1 MYHGKHCRIQIRALN
16 MLLDTFIDRFGTHD
30 VLYTKYDD
38 KHFIAAVNVS
48 VSPQFYG
55 WLCGFGNKV
64 KILSP
69 SPIVEEFK
77 KHLDKMR
84 GMYE

>member
-1 MYHGKHCRIQIRALN
+1 V
-16 MLLDTFIDRFGTHD
+16 DRFGTRD
-30 VLYTKYDD
+30 VIYSQDDD
-38 KHFIAAVNVS
+38 KHFTAVIHVS

-55 WLCGFGNKV
+55 WLCGFGNRV

-69 SPIVEEFK
+69 SSATEKFK
-77 KHLDKMR
+77 QYLDKMR